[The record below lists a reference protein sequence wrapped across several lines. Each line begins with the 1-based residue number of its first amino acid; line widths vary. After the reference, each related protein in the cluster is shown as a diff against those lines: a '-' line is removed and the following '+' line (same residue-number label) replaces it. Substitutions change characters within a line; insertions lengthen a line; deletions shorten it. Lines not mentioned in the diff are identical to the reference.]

1 MEFIEVQKDETKK
14 AAWLETRKH
23 YITGTDAAKLLGLSP
38 FGGIFDVWLDK
49 TGQAPE
55 FTQNAA
61 MRAGSAFESAILK
74 MYAEDTDAKLEH
86 VDGYTLVTCDKY
98 PRLGASLDGWNHTIG
113 CPVDAKNIRWK
124 NEKWGDAWTSDF
136 PDYYKTQLQVQMMV
150 TGAKFAHLAVMFSGQ
165 DFNIYTMEYD
175 EELAQKIVD
184 ASEAFWPY
192 VENSEMPEA
201 SGSECTSDY
210 IKEHYAEGTPDKEK
224 EPDEELAKN
233 VEAYVKASE
242 EEKSAKARKD
252 EAGNRIKVFMGD
264 ATVVPG
270 FCTWKNAK
278 DSQKTD
284 WQAVAEAAMANM
296 PVLEREELVAK
307 YTETK
312 PGNRTLR
319 ITAKGF

>member
-1 MEFIEVQKDETKK
+1 MEFIEIKRNEADK
-14 AAWLETRKH
+14 AAWLEKRKH

-55 FTQNAA
+55 FAQSAA
-61 MRAGSAFESAILK
+61 MRAGTAFESAILK

-98 PRLGASLDGWNHTIG
+98 TRLGASLDGWNHTIG

-124 NEKWGDAWTSDF
+124 DEKWGDAWTSEF
-136 PDYYKTQLQVQMMV
+136 PDYYKTQLQVQMLV

-175 EELAQKIVD
+175 EELAQRILD

-192 VENSEMPEA
+192 VEHGEMPEV
-201 SGSECTSDY
+201 SGSDTASDY
-210 IKEHYAEGTPDKEK
+210 IKDKYAVGTPDLEK
-224 EPDEELAKN
+224 EADESLQK
-233 VEAYVKASE
+233 YVADYKAATAA
-242 EEKSAKARKD
+242 EKDAKAKKD

-278 DSQKTD
+278 DSQNTD
-284 WQAVAEAAMANM
+284 WEAVAEVAMSNLT
-296 PVLEREELVAK
+296 VIEREELVAK

-312 PGNRTLR
+312 PGARTLR

>member
-14 AAWLETRKH
+14 AAWLEQRKH
-23 YITGTDAAKLLGLSP
+23 YVTGTDAAKLLGLSP

-98 PRLGASLDGWNHTIG
+98 PRLGASLDGWNHTLG

-124 NEKWGDAWTSDF
+124 TEKWGDAWTADF
-136 PDYYKTQLQVQMMV
+136 PEYYKTQLQVQMMV
-150 TGAKFAHLAVMFSGQ
+150 TGAKFAHLAVIFSGQ

-175 EELAQKIVD
+175 EELAQQILD
-184 ASEAFWPY
+184 ASDAFWPY
-192 VENSEMPEA
+192 VESGDMPEA
-201 SGSECTSDY
+201 SGSESTSDY
-210 IKEHYAEGTPDKEK
+210 IKEHFAEGTPDKEK

-252 EAGNRIKVFMGD
+252 EAGNRIRVFMGE

-270 FCTWKNAK
+270 FCTWKNNK
-278 DSQKTD
+278 GKTETD
-284 WQAVAEAAMANM
+284 WQGVAETLMENM
-296 PVLEREELVAK
+296 PVLEREELVK
-307 YTETK
+307 KFTETK

>member
-1 MEFIEVQKDETKK
+1 MEFTEINRNEADK
-14 AAWLETRKH
+14 AAWLEKRKH

-38 FGGIFDVWLDK
+38 FGSIFDVWLDK

-55 FTQNAA
+55 FAQSAA
-61 MRAGSAFESAILK
+61 MRAGTAFESAILK

-86 VDGYTLVTCDKY
+86 VDGYNLVTCDKY
-98 PRLGASLDGWNHTIG
+98 PRLGASLDGWNHTLG

-124 NEKWGDAWTSDF
+124 DEKWGDAWTSDF

-150 TGAKFAHLAVMFSGQ
+150 TGANFAHLAVMFSGQ
-165 DFNIYTMEYD
+165 DFNVYTMEYD
-175 EELAQKIVD
+175 SDLAQQILE
-184 ASEAFWPY
+184 ASDAFWPY
-192 VENSEMPEA
+192 VENSEMPEV
-201 SGSECTSDY
+201 SGSDTASDY
-210 IKEHYAEGTPDKEK
+210 IKDKYAVGTPDLEKEADESLQKYVADYKAASAAEKDAKEK
-224 EPDEELAKN
+224 
-233 VEAYVKASE
+233 
-242 EEKSAKARKD
+242 KD

-296 PVLEREELVAK
+296 PVLEREELVK
-307 YTETK
+307 KFTTTK

>member
-1 MEFIEVQKDETKK
+1 MEFIEIERKEADK
-14 AAWLETRKH
+14 AAWLEKRKH

-38 FGGIFDVWLDK
+38 FGSIFDVWLDK

-55 FTQNAA
+55 FAQSAA
-61 MRAGSAFESAILK
+61 MRAGTAFESAILK
-74 MYAEDTDAKLEH
+74 IYAEDTDAKLEH
-86 VDGYTLVTCDKY
+86 VDGYNLVTCDKY
-98 PRLGASLDGWNHTIG
+98 PRLGASLDGWNHTLG

-124 NEKWGDAWTSDF
+124 NEKWGDAWTDEF
-136 PDYYKTQLQVQMMV
+136 PEYYKTQLQVQMMV

-201 SGSECTSDY
+201 SGSESTSNY
-210 IKEHYAEGTPDKEK
+210 IKEHFAEGTPDKEK

-252 EAGNRIKVFMGD
+252 EAGNRIRIFMGE

-284 WQAVAEAAMANM
+284 WEAVAKAAMENM
-296 PVLEREELVAK
+296 SMLDRDKLVAK

-319 ITAKGF
+319 ITAKRF

>member
-1 MEFIEVQKDETKK
+1 MEFIEIERKEADK
-14 AAWLETRKH
+14 AAWLEKRKH

-38 FGGIFDVWLDK
+38 FGSIFDVWLDK
-49 TGQAPE
+49 TGQATE
-55 FTQNAA
+55 FAQSAA
-61 MRAGSAFESAILK
+61 MRAGTAFESAILK

-86 VDGYTLVTCDKY
+86 VDGYNLVTCDKY
-98 PRLGASLDGWNHTIG
+98 QRLGASLDGWNHSLA

-124 NEKWGDAWTSDF
+124 DEKWGDAWTSDF

-175 EELAQKIVD
+175 EELAQQILD
-184 ASEAFWPY
+184 ASDAFWPY
-192 VENSEMPEA
+192 VENSEMPEV
-201 SGSECTSDY
+201 SGSDTASDY
-210 IKEHYAEGTPDKEK
+210 IKDKYAVGTPDLEK
-224 EPDEELAKN
+224 EADESLQK
-233 VEAYVKASE
+233 YVADYKAASAA
-242 EEKSAKARKD
+242 EKDAKAKKD

-284 WQAVAEAAMANM
+284 WEAVAKAAMENM
-296 PVLEREELVAK
+296 SVLDRDKLVAK
-307 YTETK
+307 FTETK

>member
-1 MEFIEVQKDETKK
+1 MEFTEIKRNEADK
-14 AAWLETRKH
+14 AAWLEKRKH

-38 FGGIFDVWLDK
+38 FGSIFDVWLDK

-55 FTQNAA
+55 FAQSAA
-61 MRAGSAFESAILK
+61 MRAGTAFESAILK

-98 PRLGASLDGWNHTIG
+98 PRLGASLDGWNHSLA

-124 NEKWGDAWTSDF
+124 DEKWGDAWTSDF

-175 EELAQKIVD
+175 EELAQQILD

-192 VENSEMPEA
+192 VESDEMPEA
-201 SGSECTSDY
+201 DGSDGAKNFIKDKFAVGKLDESKEATEE
-210 IKEHYAEGTPDKEK
+210 IKETIRQ
-224 EPDEELAKN
+224 LKN
-233 VEAYVKASE
+233 
-242 EEKSAKARKD
+242 AKAAKA
-252 EAGNRIKVFMGD
+252 EATGKETELSNRIKAFMGD
-264 ATVVPG
+264 ATVIPG
-270 FCTWKNAK
+270 YATWKNNK
-278 DSQKTD
+278 DSKETD
-284 WQAVAEAAMANM
+284 WEAVAREAMEGMNPTQRADIIARNT
-296 PVLEREELVAK
+296 VSKA
-307 YTETK
+307 
-312 PGNRTLR
+312 GARTLR

>member
-1 MEFIEVQKDETKK
+1 MEFIEVERKEADK
-14 AAWLETRKH
+14 AAWLEKRKH
-23 YITGTDAAKLLGLSP
+23 YVTGTDAAKLLGLSP
-38 FGGIFDVWLDK
+38 FGSIFDVWLDK

-55 FTQNAA
+55 FAQSAA
-61 MRAGSAFESAILK
+61 MRAGNAFESAILK

-86 VDGYTLVTCDKY
+86 VDGYNLITCDKY
-98 PRLGASLDGWNHTIG
+98 PRLGASLDGWNHTLG

-124 NEKWGDAWTSDF
+124 DEKWGDAWTDDF
-136 PDYYKTQLQVQMMV
+136 PEYYKTQLQVQMMV
-150 TGAKFAHLAVMFSGQ
+150 TGAKFAHLAGMFSGQ
-165 DFNIYTMEYD
+165 GFNIYTMEYD

-184 ASEAFWPY
+184 ASDAFWPY

-201 SGSECTSDY
+201 SGSESTSNY
-210 IKEHYAEGTPDKEK
+210 IKEHFAEGTPDKEK
-224 EPDEELAKN
+224 EPDEELANN

-252 EAGNRIKVFMGD
+252 EAGNRIRVFMGE

-270 FCTWKNAK
+270 FCTWKNNK
-278 DSQKTD
+278 GKTETD
-284 WQAVAEAAMANM
+284 WQGVAETLMENM
-296 PVLEREELVAK
+296 PVLEREELVK
-307 YTETK
+307 KFTETK

>member
-14 AAWLETRKH
+14 AAWLEKRKH

-38 FGGIFDVWLDK
+38 FGSIFDVWLDK

-55 FTQNAA
+55 FAQSAA
-61 MRAGSAFESAILK
+61 MRAGTAFESAILK

-98 PRLGASLDGWNHTIG
+98 PRLGASLDGWNHTLGI
-113 CPVDAKNIRWK
+113 PVDAKNIRWK
-124 NEKWGDAWTSDF
+124 DEKWGDAWTDDF

-150 TGAKFAHLAVMFSGQ
+150 TGSKFAHLAVMFSGQ

-175 EELAQKIVD
+175 EELAQQILD

-192 VENSEMPEA
+192 VESGEMPEA
-201 SGSECTSDY
+201 SGSESTSNY
-210 IKEHYAEGTPDKEK
+210 IKEHFAEGTPDKEK

-252 EAGNRIKVFMGD
+252 EAGNRIRVFMGE

-270 FCTWKNAK
+270 FCTWKNNK
-278 DSQKTD
+278 GKTETD

-296 PVLEREELVAK
+296 QVLEREELVAK
-307 YTETK
+307 YTETN

>member
-1 MEFIEVQKDETKK
+1 MEYIEVQKDETKK
-14 AAWLETRKH
+14 AAWLEKRKH
-23 YITGTDAAKLLGLSP
+23 YVTGTDAAKLLGLSP

-74 MYAEDTDAKLEH
+74 MYAEDTDANLEH

-98 PRLGASLDGWNHTIG
+98 PRLGASLDGWNHTLG

-124 NEKWGDAWTSDF
+124 NEKWGDAWTDEF
-136 PDYYKTQLQVQMMV
+136 PEYYKTQLQVQMMV

-192 VENSEMPEA
+192 VENSEMPDA
-201 SGSECTSDY
+201 SGSESTSNY
-210 IKEHYAEGTPDKEK
+210 IKEHFAEGTPDKEK

-252 EAGNRIKVFMGD
+252 EAGNRIRIFMGE

-270 FCTWKNAK
+270 FCTWKNNK
-278 DSQKTD
+278 GKTETD
-284 WQAVAEAAMANM
+284 WQGLAETLMENM
-296 PVLEREELVAK
+296 PVLEREELVK
-307 YTETK
+307 KFTETK

-319 ITAKGF
+319 ITANGF

>member
-1 MEFIEVQKDETKK
+1 MEFIEIERKEADK
-14 AAWLETRKH
+14 AAWLEKRKN
-23 YITGTDAAKLLGLSP
+23 YVTGTDAAKLLGLSP

-86 VDGYTLVTCDKY
+86 VDGYTLVTCDRY
-98 PRLGASLDGWNHTIG
+98 PRLGASLDGWNHTLG

-124 NEKWGDAWTSDF
+124 NEKWGDAWTDEF

-150 TGAKFAHLAVMFSGQ
+150 TSAKFAHLAVMFSGQ
-165 DFNIYTMEYD
+165 DFCIYVMEYD
-175 EELAQKIVD
+175 EELAQKIVG

-201 SGSECTSDY
+201 SGSESTSGY
-210 IKEHYAEGTPDKEK
+210 IKEHFAEGTPDKEK

-252 EAGNRIKVFMGD
+252 EAGNRIRVFMGE

-270 FCTWKNAK
+270 FCTWKNNK
-278 DSQKTD
+278 GKTETD
-284 WQAVAEAAMANM
+284 WQAVAEAAMENM
-296 PVLEREELVAK
+296 PVLEREELVK
-307 YTETK
+307 KFTETK